1 MKRPPL
7 GIYSAFLKNVEEFQK
22 LDALPVRINFG
33 DQGTAQHFMSNHAS
47 WHKQKKKH
55 QKFNSST
62 LEHVQQRV
70 GRKRKADGGEPT
82 SRPKRRESTALLCIF
97 CESSTPE
104 LLHEFSTFNMD
115 KSIKDMAQEMCDSEM
130 LVKISGGVDLAAIE
144 GKYHFSCLTNYRN
157 RYHAFCRAQTS
168 QSSNS
173 LEKQLKAQA
182 FAELVMH
189 VENDIEKGTGVF
201 KLADLHASYEE
212 RIEQLNITTTINRRR
227 LKGELLD
234 YFQKYGIQ
242 EQSDGKNVVLLFP
255 KGMQEIL
262 RSSCCL
268 SECKS
273 EAAQF
278 ASVTMIVCRSMFQN
292 ENKFTFGRH
301 FPKNCQKDSVPYS
314 LKLLISMIKWA

>member
-7 GIYSAFLKNVEEFQK
+7 GIYSAFLKNVEEFLN

-33 DQGTAQHFMSNHAS
+33 NQGTAQHFMSNHAS
-47 WHKQKKKH
+47 WHKRCH

-62 LEHVQQRV
+62 LERVQQRV
-70 GRKRKADGGEPT
+70 ERKRKADGGEPT

-104 LLHEFSTFNMD
+104 LLHEFNTFNMD
-115 KSIKDMAQEMCDSEM
+115 KSVKDMAQEISDSEM
-130 LVKISGGVDLAAIE
+130 LVKIFGGVDLVAIE
-144 GKYHFSCLTNYRN
+144 GKCHFSCLTNYRN
-157 RYHAFCRAQTS
+157 RYRAFCRAQTS

-182 FAELVMH
+182 FAQLVMH
-189 VENDIEKGTGVF
+189 FENDIEKGTCVF

-212 RIEQLNITTTINRRR
+212 HMEQLNITTSINRTR

-242 EQSDGKNVVLLFP
+242 EQSDGKNVVL
-255 KGMQEIL
+255 
-262 RSSCCL
+262 R
-268 SECKS
+268 
-273 EAAQF
+273 
-278 ASVTMIVCRSMFQN
+278 
-292 ENKFTFGRH
+292 FTL
-301 FPKNCQKDSVPYS
+301 P
-314 LKLLISMIKWA
+314 